1 VRHLLDLLPLLYLD
15 PRCGALRLYRE
26 DHQSGVPIVPIH
38 LEEPVARLAHELA
51 GHRGVQATAHML
63 NLQAYVLSGPAI
75 ARQVVE
81 TCWPCQVKTG
91 ELKPQRHTHRTVV
104 SGFPFQRISIDFVGP
119 LRETAAGY
127 TCILTIKDTFS
138 KWVEA
143 FPLRAAR
150 AEEAAEILT
159 GEIFS
164 RYGFPD
170 EIHSDR
176 GTQFTGRVM
185 KQLGELIGY
194 SITWTP
200 AYHPQSNPV
209 ERAHR
214 DLKAGIRAALETV
227 GGQEWDQCLPQ
238 VLFAFRCTPA
248 RGTGLTPFE
257 VLFGRQPNIPIGA
270 VDPAPASGKPLAEYV
285 ARLRGRI
292 LDVHHWA
299 RENLAKEVARQQRAY
314 QAVQRQ
320 FEVGDR
326 VWRYNPV
333 PQKGGKF
340 ARSWTGPWE
349 VAEKLSPVLYKL
361 RDDQGDV
368 AADVV
373 PIDRL
378 KCYYPAP
385 NHHDYLPSRQ
395 RYSPP
400 VPLALTLLPRPSM
413 STSLDEDFTDSGSES
428 SSEES
433 EDEGGLPAHA
443 PALAHQPPAN
453 QLQDLQ
459 GHNPGQPNQLH
470 PPQHVGGRH
479 LASPPN
485 NGRRPAADPTGG
497 TDGHSAAYAR
507 VHFHGPDVPGRLGR
521 ADHSSSGDAGRG
533 TPGPTGPTPASS
545 PWNTPRWPL
554 NRGRR
559 PGEPTPGHTP
569 YWQDRHHTP
578 WDSGRYA
585 DSAEGIQGHGWEHRP
600 RDYYLDDSSPGSTPG
615 TGRTPG
621 QRAGT
626 HARTD
631 LQDAGGP
638 AEPRYR
644 QYHQL
649 GAEQP
654 GATDRGTPELA
665 PRRGR
670 PPVLSRQHGARLHAA
685 KRGRPR
691 VADRTVSF
699 TIPRRTGRVEKPYTR
714 SEAARQRQS
723 MRALTHVLTE
733 EEQRR
738 KQSQGRQGL
747 APRRRSSS

>member
-1 VRHLLDLLPLLYLD
+1 
-15 PRCGALRLYRE
+15 
-26 DHQSGVPIVPIH
+26 
-38 LEEPVARLAHELA
+38 
-51 GHRGVQATAHML
+51 
-63 NLQAYVLSGPAI
+63 
-75 ARQVVE
+75 
-81 TCWPCQVKTG
+81 
-91 ELKPQRHTHRTVV
+91 
-104 SGFPFQRISIDFVGP
+104 
-119 LRETAAGY
+119 
-127 TCILTIKDTFS
+127 
-138 KWVEA
+138 VEA

-150 AEEAAEILT
+150 AEEAAEILM

-285 ARLRGRI
+285 AKLRGRI

-385 NHHDYLPSRQ
+385 NHRDYLPSRQ

-400 VPLALTLLPRPSM
+400 VPLALTLLPRPS
-413 STSLDEDFTDSGSES
+413 TV
-428 SSEES
+428 
-433 EDEGGLPAHA
+433 A
-443 PALAHQPPAN
+443 
-453 QLQDLQ
+453 
-459 GHNPGQPNQLH
+459 
-470 PPQHVGGRH
+470 
-479 LASPPN
+479 
-485 NGRRPAADPTGG
+485 
-497 TDGHSAAYAR
+497 
-507 VHFHGPDVPGRLGR
+507 
-521 ADHSSSGDAGRG
+521 
-533 TPGPTGPTPASS
+533 
-545 PWNTPRWPL
+545 
-554 NRGRR
+554 
-559 PGEPTPGHTP
+559 
-569 YWQDRHHTP
+569 TP
-578 WDSGRYA
+578 WTKTCS
-585 DSAEGIQGHGWEHRP
+585 
-600 RDYYLDDSSPGSTPG
+600 
-615 TGRTPG
+615 RTPG
-621 QRAGT
+621 ARALPT
-626 HARTD
+626 RKARTRED
-631 LQDAGGP
+631 
-638 AEPRYR
+638 
-644 QYHQL
+644 
-649 GAEQP
+649 
-654 GATDRGTPELA
+654 
-665 PRRGR
+665 
-670 PPVLSRQHGARLHAA
+670 RQHMLQ
-685 KRGRPR
+685 PSP
-691 VADRTVSF
+691 TS
-699 TIPRRTGRVEKPYTR
+699 
-714 SEAARQRQS
+714 
-723 MRALTHVLTE
+723 
-733 EEQRR
+733 
-738 KQSQGRQGL
+738 
-747 APRRRSSS
+747 RRRSSFKTFRDTIRDSLTNFIPLNMSTDDILPVLQISDDDLLPPIQLGELTGTRPPTPVSTSTVPTSQADSEEPIIVQVVTQAGEPPVPPAQLLHSYPGIRPAGPSTGAGAPGSQHLATLRIGRTATTHRGIPAVMPTPPRGCRATAGSIVQRTTSSTTAPQNQRQGPAAPQGNVQALTPALTYRMLVAQLSRDIDSLTNWVRNNPAQLTEERLNWLRAADVRLFYLANMARDYMELSEGVHELQTGRFRSRSPVGRAG